1 MRILYVNH
9 TGNMSGAELS
19 LLDLL
24 RGLPR
29 DVEAVVACPPG
40 PLARAVSALDLCVL
54 PIRGT
59 DASLRLHPVQTTVGL
74 LHMASGARSI
84 SRRARRR
91 PHVDI
96 VHANSVRAGLV
107 AALALPGARAP
118 LIVHVRDC
126 LPDTSVARLSSRL
139 LRGRAATIVANSR
152 YTAERFSGGGHG
164 RIRWVHNAVD
174 LRRFTPHT
182 LPRDQARDRLLIKP
196 DVDLLA
202 VIGQITPWK
211 GQDDAI
217 RILAKLRPQHPRAHL
232 LLVGEPRFVHR
243 STRYD
248 NRTYEEHLHALSKEL
263 GVTES
268 VTFMGHRDDV
278 ATVMRAANVVLVPS
292 WEEPFGRSV
301 IEAMAMET
309 PVAAT
314 DIGGPAEIISNGVDG
329 LLLPPRNPDAWVGA
343 LSELLSD
350 RSRQQEMGRLSRL
363 RVESAFALDQHVT
376 AMLDVYREALVTTGG
391 GQGPSKALQ
400 DARCLRDVASS
411 TER

>member
-1 MRILYVNH
+1 MRVLYVNH

-24 RGLPR
+24 SGLPG

-40 PLARAVSALDLCVL
+40 ALATAVSTLDLCVL

-59 DASLRLHPVQTTVGL
+59 DASLRLHPVRTTVGL
-74 LHMASGARSI
+74 LHMASSATCI

-91 PHVDI
+91 PLVDI
-96 VHANSVRAGLV
+96 VHANSVRAGLL
-107 AALALPGARAP
+107 AAMALPGARAP

-126 LPDTSVARLSSRL
+126 LPDTSVARLTSRL

-152 YTAERFSGGGHG
+152 YTAERFSGGGRG
-164 RIRWVHNAVD
+164 RIRWVHNPVD
-174 LRRFTPHT
+174 LSRFRPQA
-182 LPRDQARDRLLIKP
+182 LPRDQARDRLNIEP

-202 VIGQITPWK
+202 VVGQVTPWK

-217 RILAKLRPQHPRAHL
+217 RILAKLRPRHPRAHL

-248 NRTYEEHLHALSKEL
+248 NRAYEEHLHTLGKEL

-268 VTFMGHRDDV
+268 VTFLGHRDDV
-278 ATVMRAANVVLVPS
+278 ATVMRAADVVLVPS

-314 DIGGPAEIISNGVDG
+314 DVGGPAEIISNGVDG

-343 LSELLSD
+343 LSQLLSD
-350 RSRQQEMGRLSRL
+350 RSRRREMGRLARQ
-363 RVESAFALDQHVT
+363 RVESEFALDRHVA
-376 AMLDVYREALVTTGG
+376 AMMDVYREALVTTPAPR
-391 GQGPSKALQ
+391 QAL
-400 DARCLRDVASS
+400 S
-411 TER
+411 